1 MCWSVVVC
9 KCNLLA
15 HYFAPPPF
23 FFFFLSF
30 FLLLLPLLFP
40 SSSIVDDDGM
50 TALHFA
56 AWYGHPACCQALIN
70 ANANIN
76 AFDHDGATAA
86 HAAAHNG
93 QLATLMVLVETG
105 KCDLLRT
112 DNESQTPKDTGIKQ
126 KQVDVVEYLKVMEED
141 CRRNTDLERLTALHN
156 EATERVKEYKP
167 DVTRAVKDAK
177 KKVAMLEKEAKK
189 LRKETLKLKKERKK
203 GGGGS
208 GSSSIAGG
216 DGPTS
221 FSRMAMGNVS
231 SRSDSPATVA
241 VLAGLGTAQ
250 APSNLGGNSPKPEP
264 RGAARPLPAV
274 PTVAPDVAA
283 DMVLAQ
289 FDDEESGGLAAFLAS
304 LDMGDFARLFSKANM
319 DLEQLQAC
327 DQAELARLG
336 IPSGARRKIWKA
348 LHPT

>member
-1 MCWSVVVC
+1 MASPLHALARDGDV
-9 KCNLLA
+9 KLLTQA
-15 HYFAPPPF
+15 IKSASHI
-23 FFFFLSF
+23 
-30 FLLLLPLLFP
+30 
-40 SSSIVDDDGM
+40 SSPDDDGM

-56 AWYGHPACCQALIN
+56 AWYGHPACCQALVN
-70 ANANIN
+70 ANADIN

-112 DNESQTPKDTGIKQ
+112 DNESQSPKDTAIKQ

-141 CRRNTDLERLTALHN
+141 CRRNTDLERLTALFH

-167 DVTRAVKDAK
+167 EVTKAVKEAK
-177 KKVAMLEKEAKK
+177 KKVVALEKEAKK
-189 LRKETLKLKKERKK
+189 LRKETMKLKKERKK

-208 GSSSIAGG
+208 GAAGIAAGG

-221 FSRMAMGNVS
+221 FSKMAMGNAT

-241 VLAGLGTAQ
+241 ALASLS
-250 APSNLGGNSPKPEP
+250 APRTSSNLGGNSPKPEP

-289 FDDEESGGLAAFLAS
+289 YDDEESGGLAAFLAS
-304 LDMGDFARLFSKANM
+304 LDMEDFARLFSKANM
-319 DLEQLQAC
+319 DLEQLQGC